1 MMLSWIITTTTYGSW
16 LPGDERGSVGP
27 AAVGR
32 SANQYGEPYAEP
44 DVAIEARSQGLL
56 KCPPIR
62 LTVEQSE
69 SLMSQFHETT
79 SHRRWCL
86 HAVAIMANHWHVVL
100 SAEESV
106 RSEAILAGLKSYGS
120 RRLNGRW
127 GRPASDTWWTESGS
141 RRRLPA
147 ETNVHAAIRYVA
159 EQEYPL
165 VLWVHREFEWL
176 VPESRRDVAIQRW
189 RQTAPAEP
197 GAGGAS
203 PLSPDRLPSNG
214 STTDNTESGDL
225 RPPLRKAQ
233 SAPNQGT
240 HVPRSEGDDLR
251 QLDNAHVWHP
261 FTAMAAYRDEHAPI
275 IVEADGFHLIDTEG
289 RRYLDG
295 HSSLWCNIHGHRVP
309 AIDAA
314 IRSQLDHVA
323 HSTLLGL
330 ANEPSIELAAELVRR
345 TPAGLNKVFYAD
357 CGAAGVEVALKIAYQ
372 YHRQKPGG
380 PEERDLFVCLDH
392 AYHGDTVGTI
402 SLGGIDRFH
411 SLFGSLMFPA
421 LRVPSPGRRCQK
433 SEVRSQN
440 EEAEGQAFAELEQ
453 TLAENSHRIAGFV
466 MEPLVQAAAGILVH
480 PPGYLKRVREL
491 TRQYGI
497 PLIADE
503 IAVGFGRTGTLFA
516 CEQEDVSPDILI
528 LSKGLTGGYLPLAA
542 TLVTDEIYDAFL
554 GDPWSGRTFHH
565 GHTYTGNPL
574 ACAAALASLR
584 LIDEHDVVGNARRI
598 EAVLRR
604 ELSVLA
610 EPGNSRP
617 PLRGTTA
624 HVAEVRQKGA
634 MVGIE
639 LVQERE
645 PLTPFAPGRRIGHQV
660 TLACRRRGV
669 VLRNI
674 GDVIVLMP
682 APAMPEE
689 LVVELC
695 RAVNAAIADVM
706 TVNS

>member
-1 MMLSWIITTTTYGSW
+1 MN
-16 LPGDERGSVGP
+16 
-27 AAVGR
+27 
-32 SANQYGEPYAEP
+32 ANE
-44 DVAIEARSQGLL
+44 
-56 KCPPIR
+56 
-62 LTVEQSE
+62 
-69 SLMSQFHETT
+69 
-79 SHRRWCL
+79 
-86 HAVAIMANHWHVVL
+86 
-100 SAEESV
+100 
-106 RSEAILAGLKSYGS
+106 
-120 RRLNGRW
+120 
-127 GRPASDTWWTESGS
+127 
-141 RRRLPA
+141 
-147 ETNVHAAIRYVA
+147 
-159 EQEYPL
+159 
-165 VLWVHREFEWL
+165 
-176 VPESRRDVAIQRW
+176 
-189 RQTAPAEP
+189 
-197 GAGGAS
+197 
-203 PLSPDRLPSNG
+203 
-214 STTDNTESGDL
+214 
-225 RPPLRKAQ
+225 
-233 SAPNQGT
+233 
-240 HVPRSEGDDLR
+240 LR

-261 FTAMAAYRDEHAPI
+261 FTAMSTYRDECAPI
-275 IVEADGFHLIDTEG
+275 IVEADGFHLTDAEG

-314 IRSQLDHVA
+314 IRNQLDRVA

-345 TPAGLNKVFYAD
+345 TPAGLNKVFYSD
-357 CGAAGVEVALKIAYQ
+357 CGAAGVEVAMKIAYQ

-421 LRVPSPGRRCQK
+421 LRVPSPGRRQ
-433 SEVRSQN
+433 ETGVRSQ
-440 EEAEGQAFAELEQ
+440 ESEFSDRAVAELEQ
-453 TLAENSHRIAGFV
+453 TLAENADRIAGFV
-466 MEPLVQAAAGILVH
+466 IEPVVQAAAGILVH

-491 TRQYGI
+491 TKQYGI

-516 CEQEDVSPDILI
+516 CEQENVSPDILI

-554 GDPWSGRTFHH
+554 GDPWLGRTFYH

-584 LIDEHDVVGNARRI
+584 LIDDNDVVGNARRI
-598 EAVLRR
+598 EAVMRR
-604 ELSVLA
+604 ELASLT
-610 EPGNSRP
+610 EPGGSRLP
-617 PLRGTTA
+617 RGVVNA
-624 HVAEVRQKGA
+624 HVGEVRQKGV

-639 LVQERE
+639 LVQDRE
-645 PLTPFAPGRRIGHQV
+645 TMTPFPPEQRIGHQV
-660 TLACRRRGV
+660 TLACRREGV
-669 VLRNI
+669 ILRNI

-695 RAVNAAIADVM
+695 HVVREAIAEV
-706 TVNS
+706 TFAKA

>member
-1 MMLSWIITTTTYGSW
+1 M
-16 LPGDERGSVGP
+16 
-27 AAVGR
+27 
-32 SANQYGEPYAEP
+32 N
-44 DVAIEARSQGLL
+44 
-56 KCPPIR
+56 
-62 LTVEQSE
+62 
-69 SLMSQFHETT
+69 
-79 SHRRWCL
+79 
-86 HAVAIMANHWHVVL
+86 
-100 SAEESV
+100 
-106 RSEAILAGLKSYGS
+106 
-120 RRLNGRW
+120 
-127 GRPASDTWWTESGS
+127 
-141 RRRLPA
+141 
-147 ETNVHAAIRYVA
+147 
-159 EQEYPL
+159 
-165 VLWVHREFEWL
+165 
-176 VPESRRDVAIQRW
+176 
-189 RQTAPAEP
+189 
-197 GAGGAS
+197 
-203 PLSPDRLPSNG
+203 SN
-214 STTDNTESGDL
+214 
-225 RPPLRKAQ
+225 
-233 SAPNQGT
+233 
-240 HVPRSEGDDLR
+240 DLR

-261 FTAMAAYRDEHAPI
+261 FTAMSAYRDEHAPI
-275 IVEADGFHLIDTEG
+275 IVEADGFHLIDTAG

-314 IRSQLDHVA
+314 IRSQLDRVA

-345 TPAGLNKVFYAD
+345 TPAGLSKVFYAD

-421 LRVPSPGRRCQK
+421 LRVPSPGRRQE
-433 SEVRSQN
+433 SGERSQETGVRSQN
-440 EEAEGQAFAELEQ
+440 EAAEGQAFAQLER
-453 TLAENSHRIAGFV
+453 TLAENADRIAGFV
-466 MEPLVQAAAGILVH
+466 IEPLVQAAAGILVH

-516 CEQEDVSPDILI
+516 CEQEAVAPDILI

-554 GDPWSGRTFHH
+554 GDPWSGRTFYH

-584 LIDEHDVVGNARRI
+584 LIDEHDVVANAQRI

-604 ELSVLA
+604 ELAPLAGQSVVGCVKSSERTVVGDILLNPVRS
-610 EPGNSRP
+610 EDSTHP
-617 PLRGTTA
+617 TTPDVPVSAAA
-624 HVAEVRQKGA
+624 HVAEVRQKGT

-639 LVQERE
+639 LVQDRE
-645 PLTPFAPGRRIGHQV
+645 TLTAFPSERRIGHQV

-674 GDVIVLMP
+674 GDAIVLMP

-695 RAVNAAIADVM
+695 RVVIEAIGEVL
-706 TVNS
+706 SGGS